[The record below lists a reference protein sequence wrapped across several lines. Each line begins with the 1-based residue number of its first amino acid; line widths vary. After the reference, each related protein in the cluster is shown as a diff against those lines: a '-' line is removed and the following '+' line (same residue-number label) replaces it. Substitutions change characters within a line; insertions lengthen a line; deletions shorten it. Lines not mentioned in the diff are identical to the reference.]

1 MGNWGETRMIILVI
15 IIGILLLT
23 CGYLGF
29 ILLDVRRVVG
39 QLDAI
44 VQDPTNKE
52 LNVHSQ
58 NRLVKNL
65 ALKINHLLNK
75 HRQSERELYQ
85 LKNEEDVAIHNIAH
99 DLRTPLTV
107 ASGYT
112 QVLLKQ
118 SAIDGDN
125 HESLVRIEQNLNS
138 VAKHLNLL
146 LMYNRLNEHE
156 VALNFQKMNVTSMLQ
171 EMILGMYEAFT
182 NKAID
187 LKLNLQSN
195 CWWVTDHDALQ
206 RIFQNLL
213 GNILEHGTK
222 TAKITLT
229 GDEEQ
234 LQIVFQNAL
243 AQPIKN
249 PERLTNRFY
258 TEDLARKS
266 ENAGLGLYI
275 TQKLTKLM
283 QGTVTIQVEKATF
296 TISLQ
301 FTKYRS

>member
-1 MGNWGETRMIILVI
+1 M
-15 IIGILLLT
+15 
-23 CGYLGF
+23 
-29 ILLDVRRVVG
+29 LLDVSRVVK
-39 QLDAI
+39 QLDSI
-44 VQDPTNKE
+44 VQDPTNQE
-52 LNVHSQ
+52 LKLHSR
-58 NRLVKNL
+58 NFLVKDL
-65 ALKINHLLNK
+65 ALKINQLLIK
-75 HRQSERELYQ
+75 HRKNERELYQ
-85 LKNEEDVAIHNIAH
+85 LKNEQDVAIHNIAH
-99 DLRTPLTV
+99 DLRTPLTI

-118 SAIDGDN
+118 PAIGGDD

-138 VAKHLNLL
+138 VAKHLDLL

-156 VALNFQKMNVTSMLQ
+156 LMVNLQKINITSMLQ

-182 NKAID
+182 NKKIE

-195 CWWVTDHDALQ
+195 CWWVADRDMLQ

-213 GNILEHGTK
+213 GNILEHGTE
-222 TAKITLT
+222 AAEITLN
-229 GDEEQ
+229 GDDQQ
-234 LQIVFQNAL
+234 LCIAFANKL

-275 TQKLTKLM
+275 TKKLTTLLN
-283 QGTVTIQVEKATF
+283 GTVTIETTATKF
-296 TISLQ
+296 TIELQ
-301 FTKYRS
+301 FTKNNL

>member
-243 AQPIKN
+243 AQPIEN